1 MTDPLFIERNGHRI
15 WLKWH
20 RARRRV
26 SDPVFTGARILE
38 AMRLG
43 ASVEVDLVVHADH
56 GFAILHNGTLEAE
69 TTGTGRVRETSAAT
83 LRGLHLRDNDGTPL
97 PDRVMLLEDLC
108 HLLEGNPPHPQAL
121 LQLDF
126 KEDLDA
132 LDPQT
137 VANFA
142 ASVAPVAGS
151 LILSGGHAEAIALLA
166 QAAPGLRTG
175 YDPCYGES
183 LARLR
188 ATGDYPS
195 FIAEALAAA
204 PQAEMIY
211 LARELVLSAHD
222 TGFDIVAPIHAAG
235 RRIDAWTIR
244 QVSPETLAQVD
255 RLLDLKVDQITTD
268 DPEGLFAALAE

>member
-1 MTDPLFIERNGHRI
+1 MTDPLYIERNGHRT

-26 SDPVFTGARILE
+26 SDPVFTGPRILE

-56 GFAILHNGTLEAE
+56 GFAILHNATLEAE
-69 TTGTGRVRETSAAT
+69 TTGAGRVRETGAAM
-83 LRGLHLRDNDGTPL
+83 LRGLHLRDNQGTPL

-108 HLLEGNPPHPQAL
+108 QLLQRNPPHPDGL

-126 KEDLDA
+126 KEDFSA
-132 LDPQT
+132 LHPQT

-142 ASVAPVAGS
+142 AGVAPVAGS
-151 LILSGGHAEAIALLA
+151 LILSGGDAAAIEVLA

-188 ATGDYPS
+188 ATGDYRS
-195 FIAEALAAA
+195 FIADAFAAA
-204 PQAEMIY
+204 PKAEMIY
-211 LARELVLSAHD
+211 LAYEIVLSARAA
-222 TGFDIVAPIHAAG
+222 GFDIIAPIHAAG

-244 QVSPETLAQVD
+244 QITPETLTQVD
-255 RLLDLKVDQITTD
+255 KLLELKVDQITTD
-268 DPEGLFAALAE
+268 DPEGLLAALAR